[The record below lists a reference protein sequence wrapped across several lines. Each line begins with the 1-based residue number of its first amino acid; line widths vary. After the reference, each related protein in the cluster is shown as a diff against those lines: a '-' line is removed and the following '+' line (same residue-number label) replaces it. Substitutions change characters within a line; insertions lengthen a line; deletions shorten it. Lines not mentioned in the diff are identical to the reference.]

1 MKKLTVITNSVEII
15 VELFDMPEWNVISTG
30 GISREK
36 SFALVGPH
44 TDAMIRSYHVDK
56 AIISCKGLD
65 LEIGMTD
72 SDEHDAN
79 SKRMMLKSAKERILV
94 ADHTKFGE
102 TAFTKVCLLY
112 TSYPER
118 PEGEKRDYGTGADRR
133 RSQRRR
139 ISPDPVEM
147 CIRDRYTTK
156 SSAPIRSAM

>member
-1 MKKLTVITNSVEII
+1 MLDASSTDVYIAKALKEMKKLTVITNSVEII

-65 LEIGMTD
+65 LETGMTD

-79 SKRMMLKSAKERILV
+79 SKRMMLKSATERILV

-102 TAFTKVCLLY
+102 TAFTKVADWSQITKIVTDKKPGAKWMQEFEKYRVECI
-112 TSYPER
+112 YPGKE
-118 PEGEKRDYGTGADRR
+118 
-133 RSQRRR
+133 S
-139 ISPDPVEM
+139 
-147 CIRDRYTTK
+147 
-156 SSAPIRSAM
+156 

>member
-1 MKKLTVITNSVEII
+1 
-15 VELFDMPEWNVISTG
+15 MPEWNVISTG

-65 LEIGMTD
+65 LETGMTD

-79 SKRMMLKSAKERILV
+79 SKRMMLKSATERILG

-102 TAFTKVCLLY
+102 TAFTKVADWSQITKIVTDKKPGAKWMQEFEKYRVECI
-112 TSYPER
+112 YPGKE
-118 PEGEKRDYGTGADRR
+118 
-133 RSQRRR
+133 S
-139 ISPDPVEM
+139 
-147 CIRDRYTTK
+147 
-156 SSAPIRSAM
+156 